1 MFPTKSA
8 TCRGNNKK
16 PRSTHPAS
24 RNVFYEEKRTLY
36 IAPLRSDHPSFT
48 SFHMCLHSSLTSS
61 LGPTC
66 PASPSRTILESIF
79 FSRGPPYQIYYIN
92 LRRSHDCFCLY
103 VRVRVRACACVRDV
117 VNTYNLNIEE
127 NELGSDSR
135 QVPNIFMN

>member
-1 MFPTKSA
+1 MFPTKTA

-16 PRSTHPAS
+16 PSSTHPAS
-24 RNVFYEEKRTLY
+24 RNVFYEEKPTLY

-66 PASPSRTILESIF
+66 PAHHLHVPFWNRSL
-79 FSRGPPYQIYYIN
+79 SRGPPYQIYYIN

-117 VNTYNLNIEE
+117 SNTNNF
-127 NELGSDSR
+127 GSVSPQYR
-135 QVPNIFMN
+135 PYH